1 MDFWVA
7 YFQTNPIGF
16 MIWKNTGEFVA
27 TEVGPTLEVLY
38 IYICM
43 KKSSFGLGVQAI
55 IYGDIIGLEWG
66 YNGALYMF

>member
-27 TEVGPTLEVLY
+27 AEVGPTLEVLY
-38 IYICM
+38 IYMYEEIIFWVRG
-43 KKSSFGLGVQAI
+43 SSNHL
-55 IYGDIIGLEWG
+55 WG
-66 YNGALYMF
+66 YNRIRMGI

>member
-27 TEVGPTLEVLY
+27 TEVGPTLEVLC
-38 IYICM
+38 IY
-43 KKSSFGLGVQAI
+43 V
-55 IYGDIIGLEWG
+55 
-66 YNGALYMF
+66 